1 MAEALTIRNT
11 RGLVVCRVANGV
23 FRNNYGFTI
32 GKLNGQRIENKDGQL
47 LGTIDDRDIIRTKS
61 GRPKGRFTAFVNGY
75 SAILLNNKRNL
86 TVINDRLYDQNNRL
100 QYFLVD
106 YRVQDIKYLAIFV
119 LFFNRGF

>member
-1 MAEALTIRNT
+1 MAETLTIRNT
-11 RGLVVCRVANGV
+11 RGLVVCRVTNGV

-32 GKLNGQRIENKDGQL
+32 GKLNDQRIENKDGQL

-61 GRPKGRFTAFVNGY
+61 GRPRGRFTTFVNGY